1 VWNIGAR
8 VALRKTRVS
17 TIADAAL
24 DYTRRGWKP
33 VAIRRGTKKPID
45 KGWQTRPFDPAQF
58 NGNAQ
63 NVAIQLGEVSG
74 GLVDVDLDTMLAVG
88 LAPDFLPATDAIFGR
103 QSKPCSHQLYITD
116 LCATEKL
123 AAIPYKEF
131 VNGRA
136 GQVLVELRI
145 GGGTKGAATVFPP
158 SLHTSGDVVQWLSDG
173 EPARVPGNKLKRA
186 VLKLAVACLLKPRYP
201 GQGSRHEGALVLG
214 GMLAR
219 SGWSADDIRHVVE
232 VLARGVGD
240 DDVPDRVMAAT
251 SAVNVKA
258 NGHDVAG
265 LTRFGEV
272 WGKDAADTLAKW
284 LRRRDDVRSV
294 NKDAGLED
302 TVALAFAEQHAEHF
316 RYIAA
321 SKHWMRWGGSH
332 WQVEQTL
339 GAFDESRKLCRTAG
353 DAKAKTVASVV
364 TLARSDRRIAATAD
378 QWDRDP
384 WSFNTGE
391 DLERNL

>member
-1 VWNIGAR
+1 MA
-8 VALRKTRVS
+8 
-17 TIADAAL
+17 
-24 DYTRRGWKP
+24 
-33 VAIRRGTKKPID
+33 AIRFTH
-45 KGWQTRPFDPAQF
+45 
-58 NGNAQ
+58 
-63 NVAIQLGEVSG
+63 E
-74 GLVDVDLDTMLAVG
+74 
-88 LAPDFLPATDAIFGR
+88 FLPATDAVFGR
-103 QSKPCSHQLYITD
+103 RSKPCSHQLYVSD
-116 LCATEKL
+116 LYKTEPR
-123 AAIPYKEF
+123 AAIQYAQF

-136 GQVLVELRI
+136 GQMIVELRV
-145 GGGTKGAATVFPP
+145 GGKGALTVVPP
-158 SLHTSGDVVQWLSDG
+158 SMHETGEMVEWVRDG
-173 EPARVPGNKLKRA
+173 EPAQVSGDELMRA
-186 VLKLAVACLLKPRYP
+186 VRKLAVACVLEPHYP
-201 GQGSRHEGALVLG
+201 GEGSRHEGALVLG

-232 VLARGVGD
+232 VLARTVGD
-240 DDVPDRVMAAT
+240 DDVRDRAIAAT

-265 LTRFGEV
+265 LTRFGEA

-284 LRRRDDVRSV
+284 LGRRGDLHTV

-302 TVALAFAEQHAEHF
+302 TVALAFAEQHAKHF

-332 WQVEQTL
+332 WQVEHTL
-339 GAFDESRKLCRTAG
+339 GAFDESRKLCRSAG
-353 DAKAKTVASVV
+353 AAKAKTVASVV

-391 DLERNL
+391 DHERNL

>member
-1 VWNIGAR
+1 MTAR
-8 VALRKTRVS
+8 TT
-17 TIADAAL
+17 TIADAAIA
-24 DYTRRGWKP
+24 YHARRWKP
-33 VAIRRGTKKPID
+33 VPVSRKTKKPIG
-45 KGWQTRPFDPAQF
+45 KGWQTRAFDPAQF
-58 NGNAQ
+58 TGNAQ
-63 NVAIQLGEVSG
+63 NVAVQLGEVSG
-74 GLVDVDLDTMLAVG
+74 GLVDVDLDSMAAIRFTHE
-88 LAPDFLPATDAIFGR
+88 FLPATDAVFGR
-103 QSKPCSHQLYITD
+103 RSKPCSHQLYVSD
-116 LCATEKL
+116 LYKTEPR
-123 AAIPYKEF
+123 AAIQYAQF

-136 GQVLVELRI
+136 GQMIVELRV
-145 GGGTKGAATVFPP
+145 GGKGALTVVPP
-158 SLHTSGDVVQWLSDG
+158 SMHETGEMVEWVRDG
-173 EPARVPGNKLKRA
+173 EPAQVSGDELMRA
-186 VLKLAVACLLKPRYP
+186 VRKLAVACVLEPHYP
-201 GQGSRHEGALVLG
+201 GEGSRHEGALVLG

-232 VLARGVGD
+232 VLARTVGD
-240 DDVPDRVMAAT
+240 DDVRDRAIAAT

-265 LTRFGEV
+265 LTRFGEA

-284 LRRRDDVRSV
+284 LGRRGDLHTV

-302 TVALAFAEQHAEHF
+302 TVALAFAEQHAKHF

-332 WQVEQTL
+332 WQVEHTL
-339 GAFDESRKLCRTAG
+339 GAFDESRKLCRSAG
-353 DAKAKTVASVV
+353 AAKAKTVASVV

-391 DLERNL
+391 DHERNL